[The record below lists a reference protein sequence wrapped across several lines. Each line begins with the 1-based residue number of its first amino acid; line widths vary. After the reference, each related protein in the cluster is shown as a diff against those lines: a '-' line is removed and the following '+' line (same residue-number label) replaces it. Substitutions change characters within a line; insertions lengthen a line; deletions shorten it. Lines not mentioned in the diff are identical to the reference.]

1 MGRSREMSL
10 RLSAV
15 LFVAVAHAA
24 APAPPPLP
32 TKSDFVG
39 TKWEGFWYELY
50 SLPQSDETMCTCTAS
65 NFTMLP
71 SPDQWQ
77 DLNHCK
83 RFGSM
88 EKVPLKMYQL
98 DRRYPERLAIG
109 MAPWL
114 TFTKMWIIDTDYENY
129 SLVGDP
135 SRKALWIYGRNPGI
149 SHELYANLTQM
160 ASDNGF
166 DIAKLKMTDQNNNC
180 EYDETIPR
188 GAALELLETSDA
200 PTQLHQ
206 VGGNICEDIEV

>member
-1 MGRSREMSL
+1 
-10 RLSAV
+10 
-15 LFVAVAHAA
+15 
-24 APAPPPLP
+24 
-32 TKSDFVG
+32 
-39 TKWEGFWYELY
+39 
-50 SLPQSDETMCTCTAS
+50 MCTCTAS

-135 SRKALWIYGRNPGI
+135 SRKVPPRESECEGGMPCDHSFCLLARHSG
-149 SHELYANLTQM
+149 SM
-160 ASDNGF
+160 AGSL
-166 DIAKLKMTDQNNNC
+166 AWHTECMPTS
-180 EYDETIPR
+180 PR
-188 GAALELLETSDA
+188 GPRTSVSTSA
-200 PTQLHQ
+200 S
-206 VGGNICEDIEV
+206 